1 MKQTIIKEYIRHPET
16 KQPRG
21 LALAIRVEDE
31 VYYGYSL
38 LNTSMDRFSK
48 ELGTKI
54 ATKRALSPQYQ
65 LPKVQDR
72 EAMVLSAFE
81 KLEKRA
87 LKYFKD
93 IPADKVALMPSNID
107 SPYFED

>member
-1 MKQTIIKEYIRHPET
+1 MQTVIKEYIRNTET
-16 KQPRG
+16 NQPRG
-21 LALAIRVEDE
+21 LALAVRVGDE
-31 VYYGYSL
+31 VFYGYSL
-38 LNTSMDRFSK
+38 LNTTMDQFSK

-72 EAMVLSAFE
+72 EAMVLTAFE
-81 KLEKRA
+81 KLERA

-93 IPADKVALMPSNID
+93 IPSENVALMPSNID
-107 SPYFED
+107 IPYFED

>member
-1 MKQTIIKEYIRHPET
+1 MQTTIKEYIRNSET

-21 LALAIRVEDE
+21 IALAIRVGDE

-38 LNTSMDRFSK
+38 LNTTMDRFSK
-48 ELGTKI
+48 DLGTKI
-54 ATKRALSPQYQ
+54 AIRRALSPQYQ

-93 IPADKVALMPSNID
+93 IPSKNVALMPSNVD
-107 SPYFED
+107 SAYTEE

>member
-1 MKQTIIKEYIRHPET
+1 MQTIIKEYIRNPET
-16 KQPRG
+16 NQPRG
-21 LALAIRVEDE
+21 IALAIRVEDE

-38 LNTSMDRFSK
+38 LNTTMDRFSK

-54 ATKRALSPQYQ
+54 AIKRALSPQYQ
-65 LPKVQDR
+65 LPKVQER

-93 IPADKVALMPSNID
+93 IPSDKVKLMPSNIE
-107 SPYFED
+107 SAYTEE